1 MVKVANLTFDSF
13 VNDSRVE
20 KISKTLSNNRYR
32 VEVIAH
38 LDKGLA
44 KEEKRDNY
52 FVKRFSYL
60 DREVTRGKFS
70 KLKVYL
76 EYIAKS
82 VKYCKDF
89 DILHCNDL
97 NTLPIAFIIKR
108 FYNKDIK
115 VVYDAHEH
123 ETETNTLKGWQQ
135 KVAKFLEKS
144 LIKYANRVICVSDAI
159 ANDYAK
165 SYNIEKPA
173 VVLNTPSY
181 KEVKKHNIFR
191 EKFNISKDKTIFIYQ
206 GVLSPGRG
214 IEVILETFK
223 NLSSNDNAVIVFMGF
238 GLLEELIKEYA
249 NKYENIYFH
258 EAVTPDVILN
268 YTSSADFG
276 ISTIEDSCLS
286 YRYCLPNKMFEYIMA
301 NLLLIVSNLPEMK
314 RVVIENNI
322 GVVAKENT
330 PKGLKEAIYEAT
342 KLDKNR
348 LQANLERAKKIFNW
362 QKQESI
368 LLNIY
373 NSLEEK

>member
-20 KISKTLSNNRYR
+20 KISKTLSNNGYR

-52 FVKRFSYL
+52 FVKRFAYL

-165 SYNIEKPA
+165 SYDIPKPA

-191 EKFNISKDKTIFIYQ
+191 EKFGIAEDKTIFIYQ

-223 NLSSNDNAVIVFMGF
+223 NLSSDDNAVIVFMGF
-238 GLLEELIKEYA
+238 GLLESLIREYA

-348 LQANLERAKKIFNW
+348 LQANLERAKEIFNW
-362 QKQESI
+362 QKQESV